1 MVEAMDSEKWTPR
14 RIVDDLVAE
23 LMSLEGIRLVE
34 TLTDTEPGMCDTWVR
49 VFPGPG
55 LGKVIRLVM
64 KVDFDKGEAERFDE
78 AFREHGS
85 GEVEAVGGES
95 LKE

>member
-14 RIVDDLVAE
+14 RIVDALVAE

-49 VFPGPG
+49 VFPGSG

-64 KVDFDKGEAERFDE
+64 KVDFDKGEADRFDK

-85 GEVEAVGGES
+85 GEVEAVCDTI
-95 LKE
+95 L